1 MENKFKVECYGF
13 GSVYHFASKSAAM
26 KTFGELI
33 QKVSGGRGISICERN
48 EIGYKVLKCA

>member
-26 KTFGELI
+26 KMFGELR